1 MTSGHALCSAGPDV
15 VTEDVIATHAGHSVP
30 VRRYLAPDERAVL
43 VYAHG
48 GGWVTGDLE
57 YADEVCRFLARDSQC
72 TVVSVDYRL
81 APEHP
86 FPAGLDDVLTAYRW
100 ACAAGR
106 PVALGGDSSGGN
118 LAAAAALLLRDD
130 GLLPAFA
137 VLAYPV
143 LDHDFG
149 RGSYEENANAFPV
162 GAADLRW
169 FFDHYAPTEA
179 RDDPRVAPLRATDLS
194 GLPRTHLVTVGHDPL
209 RDEGRAYI
217 AALTDAGVDTTEVH
231 HPDLCH
237 GFLRFTGASRA
248 AAAARDDVVSAV
260 AALAVATPV
269 DAGVRGRPP
278 NHAYDS
284 SRRLHHPRPTSGNLQ
299 GDIR

>member
-86 FPAGLDDVLTAYRW
+86 FPAGLDDVLTAYQW

-137 VLAYPV
+137 GAGVSRARPRLRTGILRGERQRLPRRCGGPALVL
-143 LDHDFG
+143 
-149 RGSYEENANAFPV
+149 R
-162 GAADLRW
+162 
-169 FFDHYAPTEA
+169 
-179 RDDPRVAPLRATDLS
+179 PLRAD
-194 GLPRTHLVTVGHDPL
+194 G
-209 RDEGRAYI
+209 
-217 AALTDAGVDTTEVH
+217 
-231 HPDLCH
+231 
-237 GFLRFTGASRA
+237 GA
-248 AAAARDDVVSAV
+248 
-260 AALAVATPV
+260 
-269 DAGVRGRPP
+269 
-278 NHAYDS
+278 
-284 SRRLHHPRPTSGNLQ
+284 
-299 GDIR
+299 